1 MHDRMTLRSRPIPQE
16 PSRRRGATS
25 DGPETDSWAAFRLV
39 FGAVPW
45 LQAGLGIVVLVA
57 AGLVPWGTGKALA
70 AMDRQIGS
78 IAIKGSLVGES
89 REALQQRAG
98 KWVGRSFFATDLADV
113 KAEVEQRPWVET
125 AAVKRVWPDGLVIE
139 VREKKPLAYWN
150 SDQLISRSGLLFS
163 PRNRDVAGALPRLSG
178 PDERVQEVISTARM
192 MAGVLAERGLG
203 FAGLALEERGAW
215 TLTMANGIEVVLGRD
230 QVEQRF
236 ERFMTVYEGQLA
248 ARADEVK
255 RIDARY
261 TNGVAVQWKQLDKA
275 SGKNI

>member
-1 MHDRMTLRSRPIPQE
+1 MLDRMQLRSRPVPSE
-16 PSRRRGATS
+16 PPRRRGATS
-25 DGPETDSWAAFRLV
+25 AGPENDPRAVFKLV

-45 LQAGLGIVVLVA
+45 LQAGLGAIVLVV
-57 AGLVPWGTGKALA
+57 AGLVPWGTGEALSA
-70 AMDRQIGS
+70 LDRQIGS
-78 IAIKGSLVGES
+78 IQIKGSLVGES
-89 REALQQRAG
+89 REALEQRAG
-98 KWVGRSFFATDLADV
+98 QWVGRSFFATDLADV
-113 KAEVEQRPWVET
+113 KAEIERRPWVET

-150 SDQLISRSGLLFS
+150 NDQLISRSGLLFS
-163 PRNRDVAGALPRLSG
+163 PSNRDVAGALPKLSG
-178 PDERVQEVISTARM
+178 PDERVEEVISTARM
-192 MAGVLAERGLG
+192 MAGVLTERGLG

-275 SGKNI
+275 SGKNT